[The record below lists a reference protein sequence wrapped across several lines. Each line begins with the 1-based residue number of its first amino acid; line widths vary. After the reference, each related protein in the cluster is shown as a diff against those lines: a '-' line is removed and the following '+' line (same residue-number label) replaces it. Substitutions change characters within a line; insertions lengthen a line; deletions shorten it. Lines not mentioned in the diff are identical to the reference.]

1 MEYLISFRFD
11 NVKEE
16 GYGDKIITTT
26 KAITETDISKIRNL
40 IARDLQDDNTSIVIL
55 NIMRFPIK

>member
-11 NVKEE
+11 NVKEK

-40 IARDLQDDNTSIVIL
+40 IARELQDDNTSIVIL